1 MKYIIGIFLAS
12 IMAVNAGKIDPLLEL
27 STLNYFFYSKAIKS
41 WDVFEGIVLGL
52 QQNPNNTQHQ
62 CYLSFELI
70 KDNIQKMP
78 DYISAISNSS
88 SSENSIA
95 TTLTNNP
102 WYQPNTY
109 FKLLK
114 RGQEFTTM
122 YFSFY
127 DKCYLDDLMIAQGRT
142 MNSFSGALNTITTL
156 AIYLYNLATTF
167 DDIENDITK
176 MLSIT

>member
-1 MKYIIGIFLAS
+1 
-12 IMAVNAGKIDPLLEL
+12 
-27 STLNYFFYSKAIKS
+27 
-41 WDVFEGIVLGL
+41 
-52 QQNPNNTQHQ
+52 
-62 CYLSFELI
+62 
-70 KDNIQKMP
+70 MP

-95 TTLTNNP
+95 NTLTNNP
-102 WYQPNTY
+102 WYLPNTY